1 MYLLRLNY
9 YKIYPDVVDL
19 EFATSGSACFDLR
32 AYLKNDESLNAHS
45 NVDSRV
51 KDGIFRLTPGARALI
66 PTGIIF
72 NVPKKY
78 SVRIHPR
85 SGLAFKLG
93 LTLSNCEGVIDSDY
107 VEEVFVS
114 VINSSMD
121 VIQIEH
127 GDRIAQAE
135 MIKTNYYMIRET
147 DIRPERTSRDGGF
160 GSTGTG

>member
-1 MYLLRLNY
+1 MLNY
-9 YKIYPDVVDL
+9 YKIYPDVMDL

-72 NVPKKY
+72 NVPKKN

-114 VINSSMD
+114 VINSSTD

-135 MIKTNYYMIRET
+135 LVRTLYWSTVET
-147 DIRPERTSRDGGF
+147 KRRPERESERSGGF
-160 GSTGTG
+160 GSTGV